1 MAAGIYNIVIEQ
13 GADWELAFVWK
24 DNANVPYDLTGYTA
38 QMQVRKTFASKDKV
52 FDLTTENNRI
62 VLNTEPGHVAITIS
76 SALSRAVAVSAAD
89 LAWKDGKKGATFE
102 YDIELTNPGGKI
114 KRLMQ
119 GSAFFIPE
127 VTR

>member
-24 DNANVPYDLTGYTA
+24 DGNDVPYPLTSYTA

-52 FDLTTENNRI
+52 FDLTTENGRI
-62 VLNTEPGHVAITIS
+62 VLNTTPGHVAITIP
-76 SALSRAVAVSAAD
+76 SALSRAVAVKEAD
-89 LAWKDGKKGATFE
+89 LAWKDGKKGVAFE
-102 YDIELTNPGGKI
+102 YDIELTNAAGKT
-114 KRLMQ
+114 KRLLQ